1 MKYGLIA
8 EKVGHSFSAEIHKK
22 LFGYDYEL
30 KAIKKEELDAF
41 MREKDFLSVNVTIPY
56 KEAVI
61 PYLDY
66 VNPIANDIGA
76 VNTIVNNNGEL
87 RGYNT
92 DALGLT
98 AMILRSGAE
107 IKDKKVLILGSGGT
121 SKTAL
126 YVADKLLCR
135 EAYRVSRSEKDGCI
149 TYEEAYGKHNDAD
162 IIINTTP
169 VGMFPD
175 TEGTPIEISEF
186 KKLSSVFDV
195 VYNPLR
201 TRLLCEARDRGIIA
215 VGGLYMLVAQAAF
228 AAERFVGKTVDNS
241 RIDEIYREMLLQKE
255 NIVLIGMPR
264 SGKSSTG
271 KIIAEKSGRIFVDTD
286 EEIIIKTGRHPSEI
300 ISAEGEEVFRDIE
313 EDVIKEI
320 SLRQGLVIATGGG
333 AILRGENIKRLKQ
346 NGRLYFLDRALD
358 SLTVS
363 EDRPLSSSYELLEKR
378 YNERYPKYLAAADCV
393 IKAVDGKELNANAVM
408 EEMKYENSRA

>member
-41 MREKDFLSVNVTIPY
+41 MKAKDFLSVNVTIPY

-121 SKTAL
+121 SKTAQ

-175 TEGTPIEISEF
+175 AEGAPIEISEF

-201 TRLLCEARDRGIIA
+201 TRLLCEARDRGIMA

-264 SGKSSTG
+264 SG
-271 KIIAEKSGRIFVDTD
+271 
-286 EEIIIKTGRHPSEI
+286 
-300 ISAEGEEVFRDIE
+300 
-313 EDVIKEI
+313 
-320 SLRQGLVIATGGG
+320 
-333 AILRGENIKRLKQ
+333 
-346 NGRLYFLDRALD
+346 
-358 SLTVS
+358 
-363 EDRPLSSSYELLEKR
+363 
-378 YNERYPKYLAAADCV
+378 
-393 IKAVDGKELNANAVM
+393 
-408 EEMKYENSRA
+408 